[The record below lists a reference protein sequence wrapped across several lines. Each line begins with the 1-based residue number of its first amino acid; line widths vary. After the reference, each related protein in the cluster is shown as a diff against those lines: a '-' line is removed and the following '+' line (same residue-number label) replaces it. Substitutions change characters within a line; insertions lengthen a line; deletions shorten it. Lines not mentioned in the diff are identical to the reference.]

1 MNILYMIGMT
11 GFILLV
17 LVLLIGVWQDY
28 REELKKSRNVLSA
41 LHKIVILSGERGAGR
56 CYQENKT
63 GAKPFPASW
72 PVYVPSMKEFMEKKC

>member
-1 MNILYMIGMT
+1 MIGMT

-28 REELKKSRNVLSA
+28 REELKKSHNVLNA
-41 LHKIVILSGERGAGR
+41 LYKIVILSGESSDGR

-63 GAKPFPASW
+63 DKKLFPASW
-72 PVYVPSMKEFMEKKC
+72 PVYVPSMKELMEKKC